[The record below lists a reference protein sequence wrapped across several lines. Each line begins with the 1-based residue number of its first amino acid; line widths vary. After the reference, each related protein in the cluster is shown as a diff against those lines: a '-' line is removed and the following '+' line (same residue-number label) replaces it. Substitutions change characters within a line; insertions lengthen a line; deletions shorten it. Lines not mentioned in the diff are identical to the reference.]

1 MSNTI
6 KTASERQ
13 MKIYYDLISIEFV
26 PTDHHAGG
34 DINGDRIMSMLA
46 DINTKSL
53 ENTEDGSGE
62 YILGVLYAWGLMDF
76 HWNIKND
83 FDKAIVWL
91 QKAKDKG
98 YSKADKQIA
107 QIPQYYWD
115 ELKRRNEREQKEKV
129 ET

>member
-1 MSNTI
+1 MTTDKQWEIFRELLN
-6 KTASERQ
+6 
-13 MKIYYDLISIEFV
+13 IEFV

-34 DINGDRIMSMLA
+34 DINGHRIMSMIA
-46 DINTKSL
+46 DLDIKSL

-62 YILGVLYAWGLMDF
+62 YIIGVLYAWGLMDF

-91 QKAKDKG
+91 TKAKDKG
-98 YSKADKQIA
+98 YPDADIQIA
-107 QIPQYYWD
+107 QIPKYYWD
-115 ELKRRNEREQKEKV
+115 ELKRRKEREQREKA